1 MQISRQKAWVTE
13 QALLGKLTEWW
24 VKRAQVPWFFH
35 YPIERN
41 SGVCVFCFFSPL
53 SFRFGLLFFVFFPA
67 VCSMQGFS
75 SLTRDPI
82 HTPCTEPPGNLWKLI
97 QGSAPSTFL
106 LCEYEKAAL
115 SPRGISWLLWTRSV
129 NLSVSCLWS
138 CLRDPGAGWK
148 HLWEMR
154 SWSQVA
160 LSPRHPRKSR
170 ALLDIPVYCSIKY
183 LPCLLK
189 L

>member
-1 MQISRQKAWVTE
+1 MVSKKSTCTLILPLSHRKEYWCVCFFY
-13 QALLGKLTEWW
+13 LLSPFILG
-24 VKRAQVPWFFH
+24 
-35 YPIERN
+35 
-41 SGVCVFCFFSPL
+41 FCFL
-53 SFRFGLLFFVFFPA
+53 CFFPA

-82 HTPCTEPPGNLWKLI
+82 HTPCTEPPGNLRKVI
-97 QGSAPSTFL
+97 QGTAPSTFL
-106 LCEYEKAAL
+106 LCKYEKAAL
-115 SPRGISWLLWTRSV
+115 SPRGISRLLWTRSV

-138 CLRDPGAGWK
+138 CLRDPGAGRK